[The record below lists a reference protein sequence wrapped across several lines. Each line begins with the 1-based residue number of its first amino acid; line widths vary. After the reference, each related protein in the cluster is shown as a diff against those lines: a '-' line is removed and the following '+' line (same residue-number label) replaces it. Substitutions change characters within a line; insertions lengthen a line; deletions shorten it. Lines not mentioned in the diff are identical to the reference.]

1 MDQWSDIKN
10 MVVRVISDEEEFW
23 VWVWFFVLIFLVDE
37 VALGRKKKILEK
49 R

>member
-37 VALGRKKKILEK
+37 VALGRKKKY
-49 R
+49 